1 MSKGRWVKSI
11 SILMM
16 CLGLFLNVAG
26 DEIENS
32 PYSYLD
38 PGKSGVID
46 HLIPGQTDH
55 PKLSPKSE
63 SFAGHF

>member
-1 MSKGRWVKSI
+1 
-11 SILMM
+11 MM